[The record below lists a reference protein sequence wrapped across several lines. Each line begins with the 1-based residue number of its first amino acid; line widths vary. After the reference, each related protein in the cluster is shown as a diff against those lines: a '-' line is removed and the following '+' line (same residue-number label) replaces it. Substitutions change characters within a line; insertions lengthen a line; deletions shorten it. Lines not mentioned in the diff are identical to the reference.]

1 MEKDRRQWTKLVV
14 AQREGEQAMELAQII
29 KLARGDEPAEILL
42 TNARIVN
49 VYTGEIYPA
58 DIAVAGGR
66 IAGVGAGYKAHQV
79 IDLGGRYICPGFID
93 AHVHIESSM
102 VPPHEF
108 ARAVVAR
115 GTTTVIIDP
124 HEIANVLGLEG
135 IRYMFDSAKYNPL
148 SVYVMMPSC
157 VPATDMETAGAYLRW
172 YDISHYMNDHWVL
185 GLGEMMNFPGV
196 VLGDEEVLN
205 KLRGFEHGIR
215 DGHAP
220 GLSGRDLVAYVAAG
234 IGSDHESTTVA
245 EMREKLRL
253 GMVVFIREATN
264 AHNLLNLIPGL
275 TVANGPRVCFCTD
288 DRQPADL
295 LNEGHIDFLIRT
307 AISKGVPPHMAIAM
321 ATLNT
326 ANYFRLFDRGGIAP
340 GKRADLV
347 VFSDLQDVH
356 AEMVF
361 RGGRLAAQDGK
372 VIPWERPLKPV
383 VLRSSMNVN
392 WERVNMRIPAQG
404 IRGRIIG
411 VVPNQLITEHLIED
425 LTIREGEVVC
435 DPVHDVA
442 KIAVIERHQATGNLG
457 LGLVRGIGLLRGA
470 IASSVAHDSHNI
482 VVVGADDTSMMTAAH
497 AVADMRGG
505 MAAVEG
511 DRVTA
516 RLPLPIAGLMSD
528 QPIETVRDQMED
540 LIRAAHQLGSHLYD
554 PFTAMSFL
562 ALPVI
567 PSLKITDKGLVD
579 VDRFQIVP
587 LFA

>member
-1 MEKDRRQWTKLVV
+1 
-14 AQREGEQAMELAQII
+14 MELAQVIR
-29 KLARGDEPAEILL
+29 LARGAEPAEILL
-42 TNARIVN
+42 VDARIVN

-58 DIAVAGGR
+58 DIALADGR
-66 IAGVGAGYKAHQV
+66 IAGIGTGYTARQV
-79 IDLGGRYICPGFID
+79 VDLGGRFVCPGFID

-135 IRYMFDSAKYNPL
+135 IRYMFDAAKYNPL
-148 SVYVMMPSC
+148 SVFVMMPSC

-172 YDISHYMNDHWVL
+172 YDISHYLSDRWVL

-196 VLGDEEVLN
+196 VFGDEEVLN
-205 KLRGFEHGIR
+205 KLRGFEDGIR

-220 GLSGRDLVAYVAAG
+220 GLTGRDLVAYVAAG
-234 IGSDHESTTVA
+234 IGSDHESTTVE

-253 GMVVFIREATN
+253 GMVVFLREATN
-264 AHNLLNLIPGL
+264 ARNLLTLIPGL

-295 LNEGHIDFLIRT
+295 LNEGHIDFLLRKTI
-307 AISKGVPPHMAIAM
+307 AEGVPPHMAIAM

-326 ANYFRLFDRGGIAP
+326 ANYFRLFDRGAIAP

-347 VFSDLQDVH
+347 VFSDLRDIQ

-361 RGGRLAAQDGK
+361 RSGRLVARDGK
-372 VIPWERPLKPV
+372 VIPWERPLKPA

-392 WERVNMRIPAQG
+392 WEHVNMRIPAQG
-404 IRGRIIG
+404 RRGRIIG
-411 VVPNQLITEHLIED
+411 VIPDQLTTEHLIED
-425 LTIREGEVVC
+425 LRIDAGEVVSEP
-435 DPVHDVA
+435 DRDVL
-442 KIAVIERHQATGNLG
+442 KIAVIERHLATGNYA
-457 LGLVRGIGLLRGA
+457 LGLVKGIGLRCGA
-470 IASSVAHDSHNI
+470 IASTIAHDSHNI
-482 VVVGADDTSMMTAAH
+482 VVVGADDNSMWNAARM
-497 AVADMRGG
+497 VADMRGG
-505 MAAVEG
+505 MAAVDG
-511 DRVTA
+511 DRVA
-516 RLPLPIAGLMSD
+516 AKLPLPIAGLMSD
-528 QPIETVRDQMED
+528 QPIEAVRDQIED
-540 LIRAAHQLGSHLYD
+540 LICAAHQLGSTLRD

-567 PSLKITDKGLVD
+567 PALKITDKGLVD
-579 VDRFQIVP
+579 VSRFQIVP
-587 LFA
+587 LFE

>member
-1 MEKDRRQWTKLVV
+1 
-14 AQREGEQAMELAQII
+14 
-29 KLARGDEPAEILL
+29 
-42 TNARIVN
+42 
-49 VYTGEIYPA
+49 
-58 DIAVAGGR
+58 
-66 IAGVGAGYKAHQV
+66 
-79 IDLGGRYICPGFID
+79 
-93 AHVHIESSM
+93 M
-102 VPPHEF
+102 VP
-108 ARAVVAR
+108 R

-135 IRYMFDSAKYNPL
+135 IRYMFDAAKYNPL

-172 YDISHYMNDHWVL
+172 YDIAHYLSDHWVL

-196 VLGDEEVLN
+196 VYGDEEVLN
-205 KLRGFEHGIR
+205 KLRGFEDGIR

-220 GLSGRDLVAYVAAG
+220 GLTGRDLVAYVAAG
-234 IGSDHESTTVA
+234 IGSDHEATTVE

-264 AHNLLNLIPGL
+264 AHNLLTLLPGL

-295 LNEGHIDFLIRT
+295 LKEGHIDFLIRT
-307 AISKGVPPHMAIAM
+307 AISVGVSPHMAIAM

-326 ANYFRLFDRGGIAP
+326 ANYFRLFDRGAIAP

-347 VFSDLQDVH
+347 VFSDLQNIH

-361 RGGRLAAQDGK
+361 RAGRLVAQNGK
-372 VIPWERPLKPV
+372 VEPWERPLKPP

-404 IRGRIIG
+404 RRGRIIG
-411 VVPNQLITEHLIED
+411 VIPDQLITEHLIED
-425 LTIREGEVVC
+425 LNITDGEVAC
-435 DPVHDVA
+435 DPDHDVA
-442 KIAVIERHQATGNLG
+442 KIAVIERHLATGNY
-457 LGLVRGIGLLRGA
+457 GIGLVKGIGLKRGA
-470 IASSVAHDSHNI
+470 IASTIAHDSHNI
-482 VVVGADDTSMMTAAH
+482 VVVGVDDASMLAAAH

-505 MAAVEG
+505 MAALDG
-511 DRVTA
+511 DQLMA
-516 RLPLPIAGLMSD
+516 KLPLPIAGLMSD

-540 LIRAAHQLGSHLYD
+540 LISAAHQLGSPLRD

-579 VDRFQIVP
+579 VDRFQIVS
-587 LFA
+587 LFE